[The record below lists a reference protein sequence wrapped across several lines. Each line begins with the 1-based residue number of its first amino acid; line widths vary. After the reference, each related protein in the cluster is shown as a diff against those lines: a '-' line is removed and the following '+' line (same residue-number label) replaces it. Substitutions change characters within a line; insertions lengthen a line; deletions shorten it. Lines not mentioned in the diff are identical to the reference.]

1 MNLVQITPGAGGM
14 YCGNCFRD
22 NALVAALRRQG
33 HQAWMVPLYLPM
45 TLDETSTRQETPTF
59 FGGLNVFFDQKLS
72 WYRKAPPWMRRL
84 LNSPALLKFAAG
96 KAAKTQAADV
106 GDLTVSMLEGEQG
119 NQARDLEELVQWLQQ
134 QGKPDVVFL
143 SNALLVGF
151 ARRLREALGTRV
163 ICFLQSEE
171 SYLDSIP
178 EPWSSRAWETLARRA
193 VDVDGWISPSRYFAD
208 RMGGRLQI
216 ASNKMRV
223 VPNGIHLQG
232 YSELSERK
240 AKQPGDPITLG
251 FFARMC
257 ADKGLDIVVD
267 AFLKLRGQ
275 NRIPQLRLKI
285 GGGCG
290 PSDEPYVAQQRQ
302 KVSAAG
308 AMDAVTFHP
317 NVSRE
322 EKIAFYASCD
332 VLSVPARMSESFGL
346 YVIESLAA
354 GTPLVQPSVSTFP
367 ELLSDTGGGIL
378 CGPNTSDALASALQP
393 LLQNPSQLRL
403 LGQRGRD
410 AVLSRYNDDTMAR
423 DILTAAM
430 A

>member
-1 MNLVQITPGAGGM
+1 
-14 YCGNCFRD
+14 
-22 NALVAALRRQG
+22 
-33 HQAWMVPLYLPM
+33 M

-72 WYRKAPPWMRRL
+72 WYRKAPRWMRSL

-96 KAAKTQAADV
+96 KAAKTQASDV
-106 GDLTVSMLEGEQG
+106 GDLTVSMLEGEHG
-119 NQARDLEELVQWLQQ
+119 NQARDLEELIQWLQQ

-216 ASNKMRV
+216 ASTKMRV

-232 YSELSERK
+232 YSELPERTSK
-240 AKQPGDPITLG
+240 IPGDPITLG

-257 ADKGLDIVVD
+257 PDKGLDIVVD
-267 AFLKLRGQ
+267 AFLKLKH
-275 NRIPQLRLKI
+275 RIPHLRLRI

-290 PSDEPYVAQQRQ
+290 PGDEPYVAQQRE
-302 KVSAAG
+302 KLLAAG

-317 NVSRE
+317 NVSRA

-354 GTPLVQPSVSTFP
+354 GTPLVQPSASTFP

-378 CGPNTSDALASALQP
+378 CGPNTSDALASTLEP
-393 LLQNPSQLRL
+393 LFKNPSQLRI

-410 AVLSRYNDDTMAR
+410 AVLSRYSDDTMAR
-423 DILTAAM
+423 SILTAAM